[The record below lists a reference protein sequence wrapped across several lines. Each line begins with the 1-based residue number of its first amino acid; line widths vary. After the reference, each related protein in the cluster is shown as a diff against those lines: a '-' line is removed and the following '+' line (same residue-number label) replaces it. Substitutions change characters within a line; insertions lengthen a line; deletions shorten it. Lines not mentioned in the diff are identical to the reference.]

1 MKPFANLS
9 MKTQK
14 RNQNQHTKVVVAV
27 VVIDYCCYVLLV
39 LLFLLLPLLLL
50 LFSLLKYLGKIEKTK
65 QSLPTPGLSL
75 FLSYA

>member
-14 RNQNQHTKVVVAV
+14 RNQSQHTKVVVAV

-39 LLFLLLPLLLL
+39 LLFL
-50 LFSLLKYLGKIEKTK
+50 
-65 QSLPTPGLSL
+65 
-75 FLSYA
+75 